1 MNKETSKQLRNKRR
15 AIRTRAKITGTAER
29 PRLSVLK
36 TNLYIAV
43 QLIDDI
49 NKQTILG
56 VHSKSLK
63 TKGNKTEV
71 ARELG
76 KTLAK
81 QALEKNIKQVVFD
94 RGACPYQGRTKAVAE
109 GARENGL
116 EF

>member
-36 TNLYIAV
+36 TNLYISA
-43 QLIDDI
+43 QLIDDVAG
-49 NKQTILG
+49 KTILG
-56 VHSKSLK
+56 VHVKSLK
-63 TKGNKTEV
+63 AKGNKTEV

-94 RGACPYQGRTKAVAE
+94 RGSCPYQGRVKAIAE